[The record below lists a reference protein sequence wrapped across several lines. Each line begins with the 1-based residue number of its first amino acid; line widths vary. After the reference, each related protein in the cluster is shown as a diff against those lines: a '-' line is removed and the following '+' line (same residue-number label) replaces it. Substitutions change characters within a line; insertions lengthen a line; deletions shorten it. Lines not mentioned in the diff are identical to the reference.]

1 MWVPAD
7 EEEIVAAVKNRSL
20 EETSV
25 FDAKLGLPH
34 KNVDIAKD
42 IAAMS
47 NDGGVI
53 LIGMGEDEN
62 KQLTVLNPVTLKGVP
77 ERIDSIVRSSISEPP
92 SIHIHTIPS
101 KADASKGYIVIIT
114 PSSERA
120 PHMVVVKGE
129 HRYYGRSDKGNVALT
144 EAEVA
149 RLYERRK
156 RWEKG
161 AVQLIQEE
169 VVNTR
174 YSRPTNLAFM
184 YAIAKPLSSSPSLL
198 ENACSESQ
206 RVTDLLY
213 ILEGFAGQQGIYPI
227 LYSPSFYTPR
237 TWRRLTDGYLGE
249 LGTSMSASGK
259 HDYSGT
265 LDLQIDDNGTGHLF
279 CGRAAE
285 QERRYLMFP
294 TVIAGNISRFLAL
307 LGNLYKRANYYGAVD
322 LGIEILGLKG
332 SVPHFTKSI
341 LGLEI
346 KPYSED
352 MYLRTTR
359 TSALK
364 LESDYLE
371 IAKALVMPLIDAAS
385 QKNIDPFDF

>member
-1 MWVPAD
+1 MWVPED
-7 EEEIVAAVKNRSL
+7 EEEIVAAVENRSL

-25 FDAKLGLPH
+25 FDAKLDLPP

-42 IAAMS
+42 VAAMA
-47 NDGGVI
+47 NDGGVL
-53 LIGMGEDEN
+53 LIGIGEDEK

-101 KADASKGYIVIIT
+101 KADASKGYIVIII

-156 RWEKG
+156 RWETG

-169 VVNTR
+169 VGNTR
-174 YSRPTNLAFM
+174 YARPTNLAFM

-206 RVTDLLY
+206 RVTELLF
-213 ILEGFAGQQGIYPI
+213 ILEGFAEQRDIYPI
-227 LYSPSFYTPR
+227 AYSPSFYSPR

-259 HDYSGT
+259 PDYSGT

-285 QERRYLMFP
+285 QERQYLMFP

-307 LGNLYKRANYYGAVD
+307 LGNLYKRANYFGAVD
-322 LGIEILGLKG
+322 VGIEILGLKG
-332 SVPHFTKSI
+332 SVPHFTKLI
-341 LGLEI
+341 LGLES

-352 MYLRTTR
+352 IYLRTTR

-364 LESDYLE
+364 LEADYLR

-385 QKNIDPFDF
+385 QKSIDPFDF